1 MQSALPSSQPEPPAP
16 GKAVLKAGSICFL
29 VAVVS
34 IVAQPILLAFI
45 HGPLLAVCVVLAI
58 IAIAKD
64 QVKGGMQLL
73 LASIFMLPIIFALSL
88 FFWALIV
95 GASIVSSAKAHATSA
110 QFTPAVSPSATTTL
124 ASKQAP
130 KSLDSLKEK
139 YLDQIRHQNLVN
151 MANFGTTD
159 QEIDIQIQSD
169 SSFDAAKAK
178 KAALVVAKG
187 WHDLSGQAKVFVS
200 IWKDADLLAK
210 ESYP

>member
-1 MQSALPSSQPEPPAP
+1 M
-16 GKAVLKAGSICFL
+16 
-29 VAVVS
+29 
-34 IVAQPILLAFI
+34 
-45 HGPLLAVCVVLAI
+45 LAI

-95 GASIVSSAKAHATSA
+95 GAFIVSSAKAHSTTSA
-110 QFTPAVSPSATTTL
+110 QLTPSATAQL
-124 ASKQAP
+124 ASKQTP
-130 KSLDSLKEK
+130 MSLDSKRK
-139 YLDQIRHQNLVN
+139 ILDQIRHQNLAS

-159 QEIDIQIQSD
+159 QDIDIQIQSD

-187 WHDLSGQAKVFVS
+187 WHDLSGQPKVFVS
-200 IWKDADLLAK
+200 IRKDADLMAK
-210 ESYP
+210 ESFS